1 MPRGRAT
8 GSNRRAQAE
17 VPLRFEQRL
26 VLHQWLLDLFG
37 MRSFDRLAAS
47 LKAPEFEGFDENNIS
62 LFHHNL
68 KLLFDRRPELPQD
81 LLPACRRRRTDQT
94 VTVAAILASSISFRT
109 ASGSS
114 TYQLD
119 SLHAS
124 ARPLSRQ
131 VQIGRT

>member
-1 MPRGRAT
+1 MPRGRAR

-37 MRSFDRLAAS
+37 VRSFDRLAAS
-47 LKAPEFEGFDENNIS
+47 LKAPEFEGFDENNVS

-68 KLLFDRRPELPQD
+68 KLLFDRPELPQD

-114 TYQLD
+114 TY
-119 SLHAS
+119 
-124 ARPLSRQ
+124 
-131 VQIGRT
+131 

>member
-68 KLLFDRRPELPQD
+68 KLLFNRPELRRIFCS
-81 LLPACRRRRTDQT
+81 PAGVVGTDQT

>member
-1 MPRGRAT
+1 
-8 GSNRRAQAE
+8 
-17 VPLRFEQRL
+17 
-26 VLHQWLLDLFG
+26 
-37 MRSFDRLAAS
+37 MRSCDRLAAS
-47 LKAPEFEGFDENNIS
+47 LKAPEFEGFDENNVS

-68 KLLFDRRPELPQD
+68 KLLFDRPESPQD
-81 LLPACRRRRTDQT
+81 LLLTCRRRRIDQT
-94 VTVAAILASSISFRT
+94 VTAAAILASSISFRT

-124 ARPLSRQ
+124 ARPPSRQ